1 MWRLINGL
9 VVLLLIVL
17 FALPLCAGTYYTFL
31 AVLAFTY
38 IIIAIGLNIL
48 TGYTG
53 LFSLG
58 HAGIAAMGA
67 YASAMLSKALVAYDG
82 LVWLGLNVGIGI
94 AVGIGLSCAVG
105 AVIAYPS
112 LKAKGPYLAMITIS
126 FGWIIWEILVE
137 WTSVTGGELG
147 IRGVPGLRIGS
158 INFDTHKFYYVV
170 LLFCLGSLWLQRN
183 LVKSRFGRNF
193 MAIRASEPA
202 AASVGINIYRHKVL
216 AFVVSAFFAGLGGAL
231 FAHQQRYVNPDTFH
245 FFDSVFYLLAILFG
259 GAGTLMGP
267 VVGAAVLTFLPEM
280 LHGFDMYRLIVYG
293 VIIIGVLYLIP
304 RGIGGEIA
312 AFLQERR
319 ESATPS
325 TTPSLERISSS
336 TPPVTVSTSSK
347 VGTIL
352 QVQRVSIRFGGLI
365 AVNDV
370 SFVVEPGSVTSIIGP
385 NGAGKTTLLNLVSG
399 VYRPETGDIFFQGA
413 PITTRSMDARACLG
427 IARTFQNLR
436 LFGDMTTV
444 ENVIIGFQ
452 PHTKATLLQATFRTA
467 SLRNEETELRRK
479 AEDLLAFTG
488 IRAYRDTVAASLPYG
503 HQRKLEIAR
512 ALATAPSLL
521 LLDEPAAGLNAA
533 EIAELDELIRRINRL
548 GVTILLVEHH
558 VDLVMSISNRVVVLD
573 YGAKIAEGGPVEVQS
588 DPKVVE
594 AYLGTAA

>member
-1 MWRLINGL
+1 
-9 VVLLLIVL
+9 
-17 FALPLCAGTYYTFL
+17 
-31 AVLAFTY
+31 
-38 IIIAIGLNIL
+38 
-48 TGYTG
+48 
-53 LFSLG
+53 
-58 HAGIAAMGA
+58 
-67 YASAMLSKALVAYDG
+67 
-82 LVWLGLNVGIGI
+82 
-94 AVGIGLSCAVG
+94 
-105 AVIAYPS
+105 
-112 LKAKGPYLAMITIS
+112 
-126 FGWIIWEILVE
+126 
-137 WTSVTGGELG
+137 
-147 IRGVPGLRIGS
+147 
-158 INFDTHKFYYVV
+158 
-170 LLFCLGSLWLQRN
+170 
-183 LVKSRFGRNF
+183 